1 MRERV
6 SCRGIP
12 SEEHNLGK
20 YGEDHR
26 KLKPEEVLV
35 TADKVSG
42 NDNSDVITHRDMR
55 KLHSIVPL
63 GL

>member
-1 MRERV
+1 MKRKLFEY
-6 SCRGIP
+6 
-12 SEEHNLGK
+12 HNNLTVNRK
-20 YGEDHR
+20 YGVDHR

>member
-1 MRERV
+1 M
-6 SCRGIP
+6 
-12 SEEHNLGK
+12 
-20 YGEDHR
+20 DHR
-26 KLKPEEVLV
+26 KFKPEEELV